1 MSQSRKVS
9 VSEENYEELKRIS
22 KDRKLSIT
30 FILNRLIEDF
40 IMSKKGIS
48 LVISSS
54 PEEPKKNFM
63 DRYMDK
69 NNATS

>member
-54 PEEPKKNFM
+54 TEEPKKNFM

-69 NNATS
+69 NNATP